1 LPRSSEIPQPF
12 QVSTQLLWSSFYA
25 NRFFIDAAAQKGTSN
40 NLFKMTAKRRRSKA
54 EIKEAERQE
63 TLKKNEI
70 TNKVLEMNMMRQR
83 MEELEE

>member
-1 LPRSSEIPQPF
+1 
-12 QVSTQLLWSSFYA
+12 
-25 NRFFIDAAAQKGTSN
+25 
-40 NLFKMTAKRRRSKA
+40 MTAKRRRSKA

-83 MEELEE
+83 MEELEEKIDGQSEDVALFQSLFKQGYLSTNDNGEVNVVSNQ